1 MCIPQGRVNTRP
13 CQYIAMI
20 ESGQEGVYLTI
31 MEAIHRVDSLKP
43 NTYSTGQKILWL
55 SQLEATVKRLVL
67 DAHEGDPAGSFSGF
81 TEDTDTETV
90 LYMPIPYDAAYLYWL
105 EAQIHYANEEI
116 SLYNNAMEMFNATYR
131 AYKADYCRN
140 HTSRSYGRF
149 RF

>member
-1 MCIPQGRVNTRP
+1 M
-13 CQYIAMI
+13 
-20 ESGQEGVYLTI
+20 TI

-67 DAHEGDPAGSFSGF
+67 DAHEGSQEENFPGF

-90 LYMPIPYDAAYLYWL
+90 LFMPIPYDAAYLYWL
-105 EAQIHYANEEI
+105 EAQIHYANEDI
-116 SLYNNAMEMFNATYR
+116 GLYNNAMQMFNTTFR

-140 HTSRSYGRF
+140 HDSRSFGRF